1 MRLFNK
7 IEMTTKEKKSPFSQT
22 ENREDEIRSLVLFND
37 DFNTFD
43 FVIET
48 LIEVCEHDYLQAENC
63 AWITHFK
70 GKCTVKKGPLNDLK
84 PRHDEMSDRTLTV
97 EIK

>member
-1 MRLFNK
+1 MSV
-7 IEMTTKEKKSPFSQT
+7 KEKQSVKQKSL
-22 ENREDEIRSLVLFND
+22 EDIAEIRTLILFND

-48 LIEVCEHDYLQAENC
+48 LVDVCEHDQLQAENC
-63 AWITHFK
+63 AWIVHYK
-70 GKCTVKKGPLNDLK
+70 GKCPVKRGPLEDIQ
-84 PRHDEMSDRTLTV
+84 PRYQEMTNRTLTV

>member
-1 MRLFNK
+1 MS
-7 IEMTTKEKKSPFSQT
+7 IKEKKSYSPESL
-22 ENREDEIRSLVLFND
+22 EDVAELRTLVLYND

-48 LIEVCEHDYLQAENC
+48 LVEVCEHDQLQAENC
-63 AWITHFK
+63 AWIVHYK
-70 GKCTVKKGPLNDLK
+70 GKCPVKRGPLEDLK
-84 PRHDEMSDRTLTV
+84 PRYQEMTNRTLTV

>member
-1 MRLFNK
+1 MSKKEQKSPVVENV
-7 IEMTTKEKKSPFSQT
+7 TKEQASH
-22 ENREDEIRSLVLFND
+22 SLILYND
-37 DFNTFD
+37 DVNTFD

-48 LIEVCEHDYLQAENC
+48 LIEVCEHEAMQAENC

-70 GKCTVKKGPLNDLK
+70 GKCEVKKGVMEDLK
-84 PRHDEMSDRTLTV
+84 PRYQEMTNRTLTV

>member
-1 MRLFNK
+1 MS
-7 IEMTTKEKKSPFSQT
+7 IKEKESYSPESL
-22 ENREDEIRSLVLFND
+22 EDVAEIRSLILYND

-48 LIEVCEHDYLQAENC
+48 LIDVCEHDELQAENC
-63 AWITHFK
+63 AWIVHYK
-70 GKCTVKKGPLNDLK
+70 GKCPVKRGPVEDLK
-84 PRHDEMSDRTLTV
+84 PRHQEMSNRTLTV

>member
-1 MRLFNK
+1 MSV
-7 IEMTTKEKKSPFSQT
+7 KEKQSVKQKSL
-22 ENREDEIRSLVLFND
+22 EDIAEIRTLILFND

-48 LIEVCEHDYLQAENC
+48 LVDVCEHDQLQAENC
-63 AWITHFK
+63 AWIVHYK
-70 GKCTVKKGPLNDLK
+70 GKCPVKRGPLEDLQ
-84 PRHDEMSDRTLTV
+84 PRYQEMTNRTLTV